1 MSKLELI
8 LLGQFECLL
17 PSGMRVSLSMRK
29 GEVLLAYLA
38 LTPGLRHPRERLI
51 NLLWSDR
58 CEEQARNSLRQCL
71 SAIKK
76 SLGDVS
82 DLVLQVDRTTVSLIP
97 ELIDIDVHEFER
109 LASEGDYESL
119 TTAADLYQ
127 GEFLE
132 GISIRDASCQEW
144 LDSERSRF
152 KRQFIE
158 ILSNLAETQLIS
170 HDFGNAIKSAERL
183 VNEDSLGEAGWRM
196 LMRSYFESGDRS
208 HALQAFK
215 RCQQALRDEL
225 DVEPETSTIE
235 LRDQI
240 AGGAG

>member
-17 PSGMRVSLSMRK
+17 PSGTRISLSMRK
-29 GEVLLAYLA
+29 AEVLLAYLA